1 MKSSKE
7 LFTSKDSTERKKK
20 ELELFKSILGFAN
33 SFDPTGI
40 SGLIKTFTH
49 DTCLAEEDLTDPL
62 LYVKNEYS
70 AKVKIT
76 RTDG

>member
-1 MKSSKE
+1 LYFD
-7 LFTSKDSTERKKK
+7 LFHLKLKYIIIN
-20 ELELFKSILGFAN
+20 FK
-33 SFDPTGI
+33 
-40 SGLIKTFTH
+40 GLIKTFTH